1 METTVTKEVAL
12 SLYRTMN
19 RIRRFEESVSLLY
32 SQGEIPGFVHLYLGE
47 EAVAAG
53 ICHGLTP
60 TDCITST
67 HRGHGHCI
75 AKGASMNRMMAE
87 LFGKKTGSCKGK
99 GGSMHIA
106 DLSVGILGANGIV
119 GGGIPA
125 TVGAAAALDYR
136 GSKGVAVAFFG
147 DGATNTGAFH
157 ETCNLAATW
166 KLPLIFVCENNLFAL
181 SVPLHKHQNLSTVA
195 SRAAGY
201 EMRARVVDGNDVLA
215 VLDAAQEAIGL
226 AREGMG
232 PSFIECKTY
241 RWRGHSEG
249 DPLPP
254 ALDTWKPRCPLIR
267 LQNWMQEAGFADQG
281 MIQKIDEAAKDE
293 VARAIQFARNSPSPS
308 PEEARDDLYTLQGA
322 E

>member
-1 METTVTKEVAL
+1 LETTVTKEVAL

-32 SQGEIPGFVHLYLGE
+32 AQGEIPGFVHLYLGE

-60 TDCITST
+60 KDCVTST
-67 HRGHGHCI
+67 HRGHGHCL

-87 LFGKKTGSCKGK
+87 LFGKKTGYCRGK

-125 TVGAAAALDYR
+125 TAGAAAALDYK
-136 GSKGVAVAFFG
+136 GDKGVAVAFFG

-181 SVPLHKHQNLSTVA
+181 SVPLHQHQNLSTVA

-215 VLDAAQEAIGL
+215 VLGAAQEAIQF
-226 AREGMG
+226 ARKGMG

-254 ALDTWKPRCPLIR
+254 DLDTWKSRCPLLR
-267 LQNWMQEAGFADQG
+267 LRTWMQETGLAEPRT
-281 MIQKIDEAAKDE
+281 IQEIDEAAKDE
-293 VARAIQFARNSPSPS
+293 VTQAIQFARSSPAPS

-322 E
+322 Q

>member
-1 METTVTKEVAL
+1 LETTVAKEVAL

-32 SQGEIPGFVHLYLGE
+32 AQGEIPGFVHLYLGE

-53 ICHGLTP
+53 ICQGLAP

-87 LFGKKTGSCKGK
+87 LFGKKTGYCKGK

-119 GGGIPA
+119 GGGIPTTA
-125 TVGAAAALDYR
+125 GAAMAMDYR
-136 GSKGVAVAFFG
+136 QSKGVAVAFFG

-166 KLPLIFVCENNLFAL
+166 KLPLVFVCENNLFAL
-181 SVPLHKHQNLSTVA
+181 SVPLHRYQNLITVA

-201 EMRARVVDGNDVLA
+201 EMRAQVVDGNDVLA
-215 VLDAAQEAIGL
+215 VYAAAQEAIRL
-226 AREGMG
+226 ARDGMG
-232 PSFIECKTY
+232 PGFIECKTY

-254 ALDTWKPRCPLIR
+254 DLDTWKPKCPLLR
-267 LQNWMQEAGFADQG
+267 LKNWMRETGVANESTFQE
-281 MIQKIDEAAKDE
+281 IDDAAKDE
-293 VARAIQFARNSPSPS
+293 VTQAIQFARSSPSPS
-308 PEEARDDLYTLQGA
+308 REEARDDLYTLQGA
-322 E
+322 Q